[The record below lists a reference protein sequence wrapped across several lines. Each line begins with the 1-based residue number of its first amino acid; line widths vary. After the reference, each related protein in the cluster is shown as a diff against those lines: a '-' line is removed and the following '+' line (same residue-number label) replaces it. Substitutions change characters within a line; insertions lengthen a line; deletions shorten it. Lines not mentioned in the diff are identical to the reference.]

1 MMTTLTTEA
10 FQCKH
15 SVQILKF
22 YVFEKYAA
30 FIMII
35 FKKKCKWQ

>member
-1 MMTTLTTEA
+1 MTTLTTEA

-22 YVFEKYAA
+22 YVSEKYAA

-35 FKKKCKWQ
+35 FNKKCEWQ